1 MTEMRSPGWQ
11 VTFIFGQPGTDC
23 IFISQAGD
31 KMKSSE
37 GVECLAQEQS
47 ERKASGFSLEQ
58 G

>member
-1 MTEMRSPGWQ
+1 MIEMRYPGWR

-47 ERKASGFSLEQ
+47 ERKASLIFP
-58 G
+58 